1 MSTKRYVARE
11 LLEQHTKQKKQ
22 EKLEQRRLALE
33 QQAKE
38 KRKAKLQIAF
48 WIIVFVL
55 PLFLFPAYP
64 RNQWQ
69 FEIYRY
75 ITEQMLITVGTKGP
89 LPFFT
94 ILSSIYFT
102 ILTFVAGCY
111 MCLLFI
117 KKVGMNKAFQEKIYS
132 KFFQAEF
139 EASKK
144 YPWLEKPW
152 IKKTIVSGIFL
163 FCFIMGMGHFLL
175 ENISFQD
182 GSRRGALIQLGYN
195 YRIGVLFWESTF
207 SVFTIF
213 PFFYFGFLIIYLVNY
228 FFRGLGT
235 GKIIIPQKVIPKRT
249 KKRSRK
255 RLETRKINR

>member
-38 KRKAKLQIAF
+38 KRKAKVQIAF

-69 FEIYRY
+69 YELYRY

-94 ILSSIYFT
+94 ILSSIYYT
-102 ILTFVAGCY
+102 IITSVFGGCL
-111 MCLLFI
+111 CFLFF
-117 KKVGMNKAFQEKIYS
+117 KRVGVSKAFQEKIYS

-139 EASKK
+139 KASEK

-182 GSRRGALIQLGYN
+182 GGRRGALIQLGYN
-195 YRIGVLFWESTF
+195 YQIGVLFWESTF

-213 PFFYFGFLIIYLVNY
+213 PFFYFGFLFIYLVNY

-235 GKIIIPQKVIPKRT
+235 GKIIIPQKVVPKRT
-249 KKRSRK
+249 KNRSRK
-255 RLETRKINR
+255 K

>member
-33 QQAKE
+33 QRAKE
-38 KRKAKLQIAF
+38 KRQAKIHISLL
-48 WIIVFVL
+48 IIVFIL

-69 FEIYRY
+69 YEIYRY
-75 ITEQMLITVGTKGP
+75 ITEHMLITVGIKGP

-94 ILSSIYFT
+94 ILSSIYCT
-102 ILTFVAGCY
+102 VVAFIFGFYLCF
-111 MCLLFI
+111 LFI
-117 KKVGMNKAFQEKIYS
+117 KRVGVNKAFQEKIYS

-139 EASKK
+139 DASKK
-144 YPWLEKPW
+144 HPWLEKPL
-152 IKKTIVSGIFL
+152 IKKTIVSGMFF
-163 FCFIMGMGHFLL
+163 FCFLMGLIHFLL
-175 ENISFQD
+175 DNISFQD
-182 GSRRGALIQLGYN
+182 GSRKGALIQLGYN

-213 PFFYFGFLIIYLVNY
+213 PFFYFGFLFIYLVNY

-235 GKIIIPQKVIPKRT
+235 GKMNIPQKVVPKRT

-255 RLETRKINR
+255 RS